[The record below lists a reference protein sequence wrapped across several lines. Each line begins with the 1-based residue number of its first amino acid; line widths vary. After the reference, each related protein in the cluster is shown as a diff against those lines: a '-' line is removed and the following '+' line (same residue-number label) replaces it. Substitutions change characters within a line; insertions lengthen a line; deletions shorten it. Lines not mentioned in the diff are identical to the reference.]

1 MRRIALWFLTAGLAG
16 VIAGAGPARG
26 ATTRS
31 YAVLSSGERIGK
43 LEVVTS
49 GKVVDL
55 DWRIDRADVHRQ
67 RTADRYVRGRQSVRW
82 TAERQRQR
90 FTELDRRSAAEA
102 QHQRHVDV
110 PVQR

>member
-55 DWRIDRADVHRQ
+55 DWRIDDNGRGPKIKGATRSGGTTCSGNNARVTSRRAGVLPASCTPD
-67 RTADRYVRGRQSVRW
+67 TASACDR
-82 TAERQRQR
+82 ER
-90 FTELDRRSAAEA
+90 AAG
-102 QHQRHVDV
+102 
-110 PVQR
+110 